1 MINKFVFDVDG
12 TLTESRRTIDSN
24 FKKWFMSFQKTHDTY
39 LVTGSDRIK
48 TIEQIGEDI
57 YNLAKRV
64 YNCSGNSVW
73 EQDKEIYKSKWKLEI
88 YPHNWLQ
95 EKLRK
100 HHFRPRTGWHF
111 DERPGLCNFSIV
123 GRNATREQRNQ
134 YVDWDKKFNDRKHLA
149 KEFNRKFSKEYEIVA
164 QVAGETGLDIMPI
177 GKDKR
182 QILKD
187 FDLETDHIFFF
198 GDKMNTNGNDKPL
211 ADANKQGEN
220 FHVDGWQHTWELLKG
235 FFVIDEIKHK

>member
-134 YVDWDKKFNDRKHLA
+134 YVDWDKKLYNCSDHVPISLFRSGWNYYFKH
-149 KEFNRKFSKEYEIVA
+149 
-164 QVAGETGLDIMPI
+164 
-177 GKDKR
+177 
-182 QILKD
+182 
-187 FDLETDHIFFF
+187 
-198 GDKMNTNGNDKPL
+198 
-211 ADANKQGEN
+211 
-220 FHVDGWQHTWELLKG
+220 G
-235 FFVIDEIKHK
+235 FFHRFTICRVLEQFYITSHD

>member
-1 MINKFVFDVDG
+1 MINKFIFDVDG
-12 TLTESRRTIDSN
+12 TLTESRRVIDPK
-24 FKKWFMSFQKTHDTY
+24 FKKWFMSFQKKHDTY

-48 TIEQIGEDI
+48 TVEQIGEEV

-73 EQDKEIYKSKWKLEI
+73 EQDVNIYNNDWKLEV

-95 EKLRK
+95 DKLRY
-100 HHFRPRTGWHF
+100 HHFQPKTGWHF
-111 DERPGLCNFSIV
+111 DDRPGLCNFSVV

-134 YVDWDKKFNDRKHLA
+134 YVDWDKKFNDRRHIA
-149 KEFNRKFSKEYEIVA
+149 KEFNNKFSKEYNCVA

-182 QILKD
+182 QIIKD
-187 FDLETDHIFFF
+187 FNLETDHIFFF

-211 ADANKQGEN
+211 ADVNKQGEN
-220 FHVDGWQHTWELLKG
+220 FHVTDWQHTWNLLKE
-235 FFVIDEIKHK
+235 FE